1 MIEVMSIKRGSD
13 VRFGFTLVELL
24 IVIVVVAVL
33 AAITTMAYSGV
44 QNRANDSV
52 IQSDLRQ
59 SYSKIMQFR
68 AVNDRWPTAQSEIND
83 TFAAT
88 RKSNGGGANTYLYC
102 YSDTDAALVM
112 RSVSTNGYYYSTN
125 QGLRAIATWPGDS
138 NGNLC
143 PAAGIPPTS
152 SGYQFVW
159 IRANGSWQAWFTPGL

>member
-1 MIEVMSIKRGSD
+1 MIEVMSIKQGSD
-13 VRFGFTLVELL
+13 AHLGFTLVELL

-33 AAITTMAYSGV
+33 AAITTVAYSGV
-44 QNRANDSV
+44 QNRANDSA

-68 AVNDRWPTAQSEIND
+68 AINDRWPTTQSEIND
-83 TFAAT
+83 TFVAT
-88 RKSNGGGANTYLYC
+88 RKSNGGGGNTYLYC

-125 QGLRAIATWPGDS
+125 QGLRAFAAWPGDG
-138 NGNLC
+138 NANLC
-143 PAAGIPPTS
+143 PVAGIPLAS
-152 SGYQFVW
+152 SGYQYVW